1 MTGLAIDTSALVAI
15 LTKEPEGA
23 AFKTNM
29 LDYSLLVM
37 SAASLLEAR
46 MVLHRRHPALPG
58 ELDALIVEMGITI
71 ESVTASQS
79 DIAFQAFCRY
89 GKGTGHKA
97 GLNFGDCFAYA
108 LAIERNAPLLFK
120 GDDFVHT
127 DVKSFRM

>member
-23 AFKTNM
+23 TFKTVM
-29 LDYSLLVM
+29 LNYSLLVM

-46 MVLHRRHPALPG
+46 MVLHGRHPALHG
-58 ELDALIVEMGITI
+58 ELDALVVEMCI
-71 ESVTASQS
+71 EIEPVTVSQS
-79 DIAFQAFCRY
+79 DLAFEAFRRY

-120 GDDFVHT
+120 GDDFLHT
-127 DVKSFRM
+127 DVRSFQV

>member
-23 AFKTNM
+23 VFKAVM
-29 LDYSLLVM
+29 LNCSQLVM

-46 MVLHRRHPALPG
+46 MVLHGRHPALPG
-58 ELDALIVEMGITI
+58 ELDALLVEMGITI
-71 ESVTASQS
+71 EPVTATQS
-79 DIAFQAFCRY
+79 DIAFEVFRRY

-108 LAIERNAPLLFK
+108 LAIERNTPLLFK

-127 DVKSFRM
+127 DVKSFEM

>member
-1 MTGLAIDTSALVAI
+1 VIVVDTSAIIAI
-15 LTKEPEGA
+15 VLRESEGQNFLEQIQSKDMCWFGA
-23 AFKTNM
+23 AN
-29 LDYSLLVM
+29 
-37 SAASLLEAR
+37 LLEAR
-46 MVLHRRHPALPG
+46 MVLYARDARNIHD
-58 ELDALIVEMGITI
+58 LDLFLSRLRITI
-71 ESVTASQS
+71 EPVTASQS
-79 DIAFQAFCRY
+79 DIAFEAFRRY